1 MKHVVLVRLLSILL
15 VVTSSAVI
23 TEESEKEYYM
33 IAVSGGLQD
42 GFPGRDKLDYIT
54 ETERSRATLI
64 GTAFVRG
71 YKSYLD
77 VMEEDYR
84 EYMPLEQS
92 TVNPNVFASGCYE
105 HANEYFVYLVDAR
118 QVFQVLLHEPR
129 FLSITPDTG
138 LTEIKFSSP
147 LVQDIAE
154 HEISLD
160 DNNEQKNWEQVA
172 FPLVTAVH
180 FQSTSLIETPHV
192 YERDGSKVT
201 NYPESLALWA
211 GADNKDRLEY
221 ISAYEHCL
229 YNNPNPKSCDME
241 SHESFQRYWT
251 TIRQAIQKVR
261 DERAATKNSSS
272 SSSPQPNSWKCQK
285 RVRFGT
291 SKETT
296 RMQRAYTAKS
306 FQDML
311 QTINNKETSIHYDI
325 DFEKGQINIITPGYA
340 YKNDEL

>member
-1 MKHVVLVRLLSILL
+1 
-15 VVTSSAVI
+15 
-23 TEESEKEYYM
+23 M

-64 GTAFVRG
+64 GKAFVRG

-138 LTEIKFSSP
+138 WTEIQFSSP
-147 LVQDIAE
+147 LVQAIAK

-160 DNNEQKNWEQVA
+160 EKTKNMEQVA

-192 YERDGSKVT
+192 KEVDGSKVT
-201 NYPESLALWA
+201 NYPESIALWA

-221 ISAYEHCL
+221 IQAYEDCL
-229 YNNPNPKSCDME
+229 YDSSSSSSSSSCDME

-261 DERAATKNSSS
+261 DERATT
-272 SSSPQPNSWKCQK
+272 SSSPPTTPQPNTWKCQK

-306 FQDML
+306 FQTML
-311 QTINNKETSIHYDI
+311 QTINNKKETNIVYDI
-325 DFEKGQINIITPGYA
+325 DFGKGKIITSTTTLVDDT
-340 YKNDEL
+340 NEL